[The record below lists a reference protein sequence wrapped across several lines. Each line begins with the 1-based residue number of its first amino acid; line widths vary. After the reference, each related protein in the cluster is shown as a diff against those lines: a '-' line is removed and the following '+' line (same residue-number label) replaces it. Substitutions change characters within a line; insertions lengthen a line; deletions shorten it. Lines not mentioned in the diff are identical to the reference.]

1 MPKIHGMI
9 VTLLVK
15 TAAGKDPL
23 GVELY
28 EWSEEQVDN
37 VLVAPV
43 QTGGQDVI
51 DAVQLLGKKCD
62 YVLGIPKGD
71 THNWED
77 TFVEFFGKR
86 WRTHAIPTEGI
97 EDLIPLDWNKKVL
110 CERYE

>member
-1 MPKIHGMI
+1 MI

-51 DAVQLLGKKCD
+51 DAVQLLGKNATMSS
-62 YVLGIPKGD
+62 GSRRE
-71 THNWED
+71 T
-77 TFVEFFGKR
+77 
-86 WRTHAIPTEGI
+86 RTTGRTPS
-97 EDLIPLDWNKKVL
+97 
-110 CERYE
+110 

>member
-1 MPKIHGMI
+1 MPKIHGMT

-51 DAVQLLGKKCD
+51 DAVQLLGGYGFTRD
-62 YVLGIPKGD
+62 FPVD
-71 THNWED
+71 WED

-97 EDLIPLDWNKKVL
+97 EDLIPLGWNKKVL